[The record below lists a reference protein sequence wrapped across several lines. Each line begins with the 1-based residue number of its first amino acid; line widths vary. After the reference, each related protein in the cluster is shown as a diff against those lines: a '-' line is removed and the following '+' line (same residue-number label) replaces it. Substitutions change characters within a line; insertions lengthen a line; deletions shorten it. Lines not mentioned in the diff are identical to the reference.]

1 MRSAFA
7 LIAAAILVAATF
19 FWITAPSRLDPVVA
33 KAMDAPG
40 DPKAGEIVFYAGGCA
55 GCHAAD
61 PNQPTRL
68 AGGRALVTPFGTIS
82 PANITPDPED
92 GIGGWSAEAFA
103 RAIYDGVDAEGRH
116 EYPAFPY
123 PSYRHMAVG
132 DVRDLW
138 AFLRTLPA
146 IRGKA
151 PPPQFR
157 FPYNLR
163 PLLGVWKRL
172 YLPRISPPATVAAD
186 DTPAYGHYL
195 VEGAGH
201 CGECHTPRDFLGG
214 PIAARALSGAPMPD
228 GKGKSPDIT
237 PAGLKSW
244 SEDDLETALTTGITP
259 EGDTLGGAMAEVV
272 RNLGHLPKPNVR
284 AIAQYLK
291 RPS

>member
-1 MRSAFA
+1 
-7 LIAAAILVAATF
+7 
-19 FWITAPSRLDPVVA
+19 
-33 KAMDAPG
+33 
-40 DPKAGEIVFYAGGCA
+40 
-55 GCHAAD
+55 
-61 PNQPTRL
+61 
-68 AGGRALVTPFGTIS
+68 
-82 PANITPDPED
+82 
-92 GIGGWSAEAFA
+92 
-103 RAIYDGVDAEGRH
+103 
-116 EYPAFPY
+116 
-123 PSYRHMAVG
+123 MAVG